1 MRKNNFISINL
12 HLDSLGESYGWP
24 DHFVNDNAFSVGLER
39 IGKILKK
46 FKIPITV
53 FVVVKDL
60 ENKKN
65 LDLLK
70 KFINDNDVE
79 IANHSYTHQFD
90 LGSKSY
96 EEIYKDI
103 YLSHE
108 IIYKKLKLEAKGF
121 CSPTWNFSQNIV
133 KVLDKLNYNYDTS
146 NFNSLWLY
154 PVIAKILFNHLINF
168 DLKKSFKILK
178 RKDYL
183 LMLSHNQ
190 NPYFLKKNSKVKS
203 KILEIPMPSISKFDL
218 PIWHTIGF
226 IFGFDYLVSKVKKY
240 LEKNTFLNYVI
251 HPADF
256 LVKSDLDKRYV
267 NSLNRINNNQIK
279 DKLLNFEKILE
290 IAIQNRFNFIKVND
304 YFNNYVK

>member
-1 MRKNNFISINL
+1 MKKNNFISISL

-24 DHFVNDNAFSVGLER
+24 DNYVNDNAFSAGLER
-39 IGKILKK
+39 VGKFLKK
-46 FKIPITV
+46 FEIPITV
-53 FVVVKDL
+53 FVVGKDL

-79 IANHSYTHQFD
+79 IANHSYNHQFD

-108 IIYKKLKLEAKGF
+108 IIYKKLKVEAKGF

-154 PVIAKILFNHLINF
+154 PVIAKILFNHLTNF

-190 NPYFLKKNSKVKS
+190 NPYFLQKNSKVKG
-203 KILEIPMPSISKFDL
+203 KILEIPMSSISKFDL

-226 IFGFDYLVSKVKKY
+226 IFGLDYLVSKVKKY
-240 LEKNTFLNYVI
+240 LEKNPFLNYVI

-304 YFNNYVK
+304 YFNNCVK